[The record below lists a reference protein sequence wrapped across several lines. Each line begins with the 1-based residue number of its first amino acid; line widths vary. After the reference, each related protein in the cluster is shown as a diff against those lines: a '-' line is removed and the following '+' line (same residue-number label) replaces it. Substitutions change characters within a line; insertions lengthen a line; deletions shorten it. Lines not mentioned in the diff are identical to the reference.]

1 MKKSSFNK
9 VINNIIL
16 LPSTSIG
23 GFFINMRT
31 FGLIGFP
38 LSHSFSKKFFSEK
51 FEQEQIANC
60 KYELFPIAHADEIR
74 DLIAS
79 NPLLCGLNVTIPH
92 KVNVIPF
99 LSEMDNAAKEI
110 GAVNCIAI
118 NQGGETP
125 ILKGYN
131 TDAYGFAESLKPL
144 LEEQHQK
151 ALIFGDGGA
160 AKAVKY
166 VLDQLRIPYL
176 VVVRNPAPNAILYSA
191 ITAEIMQE
199 HKLLI
204 NTTPLGMLPNLV
216 SYPVI
221 PYQFVT
227 PQHLAYDLV
236 YNPEET
242 VFLAKAKEKGAK
254 IKNGLEMLYLQ
265 AERSW
270 YIWNT

>member
-1 MKKSSFNK
+1 
-9 VINNIIL
+9 
-16 LPSTSIG
+16 
-23 GFFINMRT
+23 MRT

-51 FEQEQIANC
+51 FEAEQITAC
-60 KYELFPIAHADEIR
+60 RYELFPIAHADEIK

-79 NPLLCGLNVTIPH
+79 NPSLCGLNVTIPH
-92 KVNVIPF
+92 KLNVMPF
-99 LSEMDNAAKEI
+99 LNDIDRAAQEI

-118 NQGGETP
+118 DQKGDLP
-125 ILKGYN
+125 VLKGYN

-144 LEEQHQK
+144 LEKQHQK

-166 VLDQLRIPYL
+166 VLDQLGISYL

-191 ITAEIMQE
+191 VTEQVLSE

-204 NTTPLGMLPNLV
+204 NTTPLGMLPNLN

-221 PYQFVT
+221 PYQYVT

-236 YNPEET
+236 YNPEKT
-242 VFLAKAKEKGAK
+242 VFLEKAKEQGAK

-270 YIWNT
+270 YIWNNNT